1 MFPYRF
7 RDVIAGVLPLLMLL
21 AGCNPEEPRAPAP
34 SHPSIPFENEGTL
47 TFLRG
52 DEALVTIDIEI
63 ADTDSARTRGLMQ
76 RESLPDRS
84 GMLFIFDRQET
95 QSFWMANTPLA
106 LDIMFV
112 NADSQV
118 VTVAKYTRPMS
129 QVSVTSTAPAK
140 YVVETPAGFADR
152 YGIIESDRIT
162 WQRTGEE

>member
-1 MFPYRF
+1 M
-7 RDVIAGVLPLLMLL
+7 LLL
-21 AGCNPEEPRAPAP
+21 AGCSREESRSPET
-34 SHPSIPFENEGTL
+34 SLPSIPFEREGTL

-52 DEALVTIDIEI
+52 DEPIVTIDVEI

-76 RESLPDRS
+76 RESLPESS

-106 LDIMFV
+106 LDIMFA
-112 NADSQV
+112 NADSQI

-140 YVVETPAGFADR
+140 FVVETPAGFADR
-152 YGIIESDRIT
+152 YGIVESDRIT
-162 WQRTGEE
+162 WQRIDQQ